1 VGFGPGHSTIIYLAS
16 NPEATVYNFDLYPFL
31 GESPELL
38 YVEYVEK
45 QPLFQPAALKYI
57 NKEFPGRLITVKG
70 NSNSSVPEFAQKHP
84 GFKCD
89 FISIDGSHNPPQ
101 PFFDIYHF
109 HALAHKDTILV
120 LDDMQDL
127 YGELERAMNG
137 GVVALEECLLGERR
151 VDARYAPWPVYEPG
165 KRFCESRYL
174 HTEKHVQDVY
184 TGVFTGRCVAEAS
197 RMLVDVKSRIK
208 AGWRPNALSSSYE
221 PITSVRPHELFG
233 FRIFPQLKQSNRHDL
248 H

>member
-45 QPLFQPAALKYI
+45 QPMFQPAALKYI
-57 NKEFPGRLITVKG
+57 NDEFPGRLITVKG
-70 NSNSSVPEFAQKHP
+70 NSNSSVPEFAKQHP

-89 FISIDGSHNPPQ
+89 FISIAGSHNPPQ
-101 PFFDIYHF
+101 PFFDIYHL

-137 GVVALEECLLGERR
+137 GIAALEECLLGERK
-151 VDARYAPWPVYEPG
+151 VDVRYAPWPVYEPG

-174 HTEKHVQDVY
+174 HTEMHVQDVY
-184 TGVFTGRCVAEAS
+184 TGPGELPNSRCVAQAWQA
-197 RMLVDVKSRIK
+197 LIVVKNRIRE
-208 AGWRPNALSSSYE
+208 GWRQGCYSDIRLSGYRGYR
-221 PITSVRPHELFG
+221 IAFTAHGSVSG
-233 FRIFPQLKQSNRHDL
+233 
-248 H
+248 